1 MRIRTSSSFGGPA
14 KAAGALFLVAGTVG
28 LVTSVAGAG
37 THGNRQA
44 SPAAVLHGHTCTV
57 VATGRHRHVVGHSG
71 DVVCGLRG
79 NDTLTAVG
87 PGTVYLIAG
96 RGRDKLIASS
106 DPNAHDVLIAGTGS
120 DTIVAG
126 TGGDDIVDEGTG
138 NDTITCGSGGTV
150 TVVDDNSQSDS
161 QGDSSQGNDN
171 QGDDNSQGDNQ
182 DCQGDGNVQ
191 GASLDFGGT
200 ITMVDNTAKTMTVQW
215 SDVNSAAQAWLDS
228 QTPPDP
234 ATVTFDISTA
244 TIEAGNG
251 GTLVPGD
258 DVEVAANPPASGTT
272 PVAVDVQADTGDGS
286 D

>member
-1 MRIRTSSSFGGPA
+1 
-14 KAAGALFLVAGTVG
+14 
-28 LVTSVAGAG
+28 
-37 THGNRQA
+37 
-44 SPAAVLHGHTCTV
+44 
-57 VATGRHRHVVGHSG
+57 
-71 DVVCGLRG
+71 VCGLGG
-79 NDTLTAVG
+79 NYTLTALG
-87 PGTVYLIAG
+87 PGTVYLMAG
-96 RGRDKLIASS
+96 RGLDKLIASS

-138 NDTITCGSGGTV
+138 NDTIACGSGGTV

-161 QGDSSQGNDN
+161 QGDSSQGDDN

-200 ITMVDNTAKTMTVQW
+200 ITMVDNTAKTITVQW
-215 SDVNSAAQAWLDS
+215 SDVNGAAQAWLDS

-234 ATVTFDISTA
+234 TTVTSDISSA
-244 TIEAGNG
+244 TMEHGNG
-251 GTLVPGD
+251 GTLAPGD